1 MKNSVIGDIGSNRR
15 TMDCNYSF
23 MTPPKSRSTPVHV
36 STDEFPVQQRLAK
49 WREIYGRS
57 IANVDIEP
65 IGDEPFHAS
74 VTFQSLPGI
83 GIVSGSRSPAHYHL
97 TRQHLAGAR
106 DGFGIS
112 VLISG
117 ASTTRQ
123 LGREIVGRPGTAVVI
138 SGTDPSVSTMHRM
151 GQFLTIVLPRPEL
164 AVLLRD
170 LDSAYARQIPA
181 ENGALRLL
189 VQYVNTLHA
198 AGPLDAPP
206 LAHAVASHIIDL
218 AALALGAEDDV
229 AHEAEGRGLAAA
241 RLQAIKTDIR
251 KNLGDHELSATTL
264 ALRHGV
270 SPRYVHKLFERDGT
284 GFSEFVLARRL
295 DCAQQM
301 LKDPS
306 FATRTISAIAF
317 ECGFG
322 DISYFNRTF
331 RRAYNATPSDIRSAA
346 LRLR

>member
-1 MKNSVIGDIGSNRR
+1 
-15 TMDCNYSF
+15 
-23 MTPPKSRSTPVHV
+23 MTEPKSRSAPARV
-36 STDEFPVQQRLAK
+36 STDAFPLQQRLAK

-83 GIVSGSRSPAHYHL
+83 GLVSGSRSPAHYHL
-97 TRQHLAGAR
+97 TRQHLVGAR
-106 DGFGIS
+106 DGFGLS

-117 ASTTRQ
+117 ASTTKQ
-123 LGREIVGRPGTAVVI
+123 LGREIVGQPGTAVVI
-138 SGTDPSVSTMHRM
+138 SGTDPSVSTMHQM
-151 GQFLTIVLPRPEL
+151 GKFLTIVLPRPEL
-164 AVLLRD
+164 AARVRD
-170 LDSAYARQIPA
+170 LDSAYARQIQA
-181 ENGALRLL
+181 ENGALQLL

-198 AGPLDAPP
+198 SGPLDDPT
-206 LAHAVASHIIDL
+206 LAQAVAAHVIDL
-218 AALALGAEDDV
+218 AALAIGAKADV
-229 AHEAEGRGLAAA
+229 AHEAERRGVAAA

-251 KNLGDHELSATTL
+251 KNIGDHELSATMV

-284 GFSEFVLARRL
+284 GFSEFVMGRRL
-295 DCAQQM
+295 DCALQM
-301 LKDPS
+301 LKHPN

-317 ECGFG
+317 DCGFN
-322 DISYFNRTF
+322 DISYFNRAF

-346 LRLR
+346 FRL

>member
-1 MKNSVIGDIGSNRR
+1 MA
-15 TMDCNYSF
+15 
-23 MTPPKSRSTPVHV
+23 PPKSPFAPARI
-36 STDEFPVQQRLAK
+36 STDAFPARQRLAK
-49 WREIYGRS
+49 WREFYGRS

-83 GIVSGSRSPAHYHL
+83 GLVAGSRSPAHYHL
-97 TRQHLAGAR
+97 TRQHLVGAR
-106 DGFGIS
+106 DGFGLS

-123 LGREIVGRPGTAVVI
+123 LGREIIGRPGTAVVI
-138 SGTDPSVSTMHRM
+138 SGTDPSISTMHRP

-164 AVLLRD
+164 AALVQD
-170 LDSAYARQIPA
+170 LDSAYASQIPA

-189 VQYVNTLHA
+189 VQYVNALHA
-198 AGPLDAPP
+198 AGPLDDPSIAQ
-206 LAHAVASHIIDL
+206 AVASHIIDL
-218 AALALGAEDDV
+218 AALALGTSADV
-229 AHEAEGRGLAAA
+229 AHEAERRGVAAA

-251 KNLGDHELSATTL
+251 KNVGDHELSAASV

-284 GFSEFVLARRL
+284 SFSEFVMARRL
-295 DCAQQM
+295 ECALQM
-301 LKDPS
+301 LKDPDL
-306 FATRTISAIAF
+306 ATRTISAVAF
-317 ECGFG
+317 DCGFS
-322 DISYFNRTF
+322 DISYFNRAF

-346 LRLR
+346 FRLR